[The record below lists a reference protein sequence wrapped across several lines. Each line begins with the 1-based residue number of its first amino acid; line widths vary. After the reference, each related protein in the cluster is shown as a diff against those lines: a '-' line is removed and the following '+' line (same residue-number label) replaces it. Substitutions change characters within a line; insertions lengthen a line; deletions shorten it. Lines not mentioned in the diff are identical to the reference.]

1 MIEDILLPMT
11 HARGDDA
18 ALAAAIALSAHFGAH
33 LTVVEPVGLPMP
45 LPDAWWPVPNIRMA
59 QAYTD
64 LREAGAAHAA
74 RLRERLG
81 KETIA
86 HEVRIAESY
95 VTEPPQLMALHAR
108 HADLCVVAAPDP
120 ADPASGSEYF
130 DSLLFE
136 SGRPVLV
143 VPQGAP
149 PRIPARR
156 VAIAWQPTREAS
168 RAVHD
173 ALPLLR
179 GAGAIDIVIVDPVV
193 GETRHGE
200 DPGIDIAAHLARH
213 DLPLN
218 VAALPGRG
226 DRIAAALI
234 RHASESGADLLV
246 AGGFGHSRMRE
257 WVLGG
262 TTRELLRETP
272 IPILF
277 SH

>member
-1 MIEDILLPMT
+1 MIQDILLPIT
-11 HARGDDA
+11 HARGDDS

-33 LTVVEPVGLPMP
+33 LAVVEPVGLPMP
-45 LPDAWWPVPNIRMA
+45 LPDAWWPVPNVRMA

-64 LREAGAAHAA
+64 LREAGDAHAT
-74 RLRERLG
+74 RLRERLA
-81 KETIA
+81 KEKIA

-95 VTEPPQLMALHAR
+95 VTEPPQLVALHAR

-143 VPQGAP
+143 VPQGPP
-149 PRIPARR
+149 PRMPVRR
-156 VAIAWQPTREAS
+156 AAIAWQPTREAS
-168 RAVHD
+168 RALHD
-173 ALPLLR
+173 ALPFLR
-179 GAGAIDIVIVDPVV
+179 GADAVDIVIVDPVV

-200 DPGIDIAAHLARH
+200 DPGTDIAAHLARH
-213 DLPLN
+213 DLRVN
-218 VAALPGRG
+218 VVALPGRG
-226 DRIAAALI
+226 ERIAAAIL
-234 RHASESGADLLV
+234 RHAAESGADLVV
-246 AGGFGHSRMRE
+246 AGGFGHSRLRE

-262 TTRELLRETP
+262 TTRELLRETT